1 MASEDEWATTS
12 QYIKNRNG
20 YAAHKVLDINMYMY
34 MYICRPIKWGALN
47 AKYMKQDDEAVNI
60 SKLMHK

>member
-1 MASEDEWATTS
+1 MNVL

-34 MYICRPIKWGALN
+34 ICRSIKWGALN